1 MEKEAKHWWMNR
13 FENLELYAD
22 QFLLRNPAWTE
33 KIQTQVKAEI
43 YKLML
48 HEEGAFLPHQDSEKA
63 DEIFGSNGLHL
74 VISETQTTRRI
85 FRTLLFIIFAS
96 NGACGSLRISTRI

>member
-33 KIQTQVKAEI
+33 QIQIQAAVPGLGLKAERHRL
-43 YKLML
+43 K
-48 HEEGAFLPHQDSEKA
+48 QK
-63 DEIFGSNGLHL
+63 
-74 VISETQTTRRI
+74 
-85 FRTLLFIIFAS
+85 
-96 NGACGSLRISTRI
+96 STS